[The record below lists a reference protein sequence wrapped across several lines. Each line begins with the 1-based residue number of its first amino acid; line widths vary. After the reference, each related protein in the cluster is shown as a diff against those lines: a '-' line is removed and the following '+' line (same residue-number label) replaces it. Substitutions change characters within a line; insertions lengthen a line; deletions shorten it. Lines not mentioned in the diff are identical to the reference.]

1 MEKELFLKMKN
12 KTPARLS
19 SVHDSVCLCV
29 CARARACV
37 CVCACVCACV
47 CVFSDDFQL
56 YSFSRCDRT
65 EFTNRKLESVS
76 EGSLRTVG

>member
-37 CVCACVCACV
+37 CVCARVCARVCVC
-47 CVFSDDFQL
+47 FQMTSSCTL
-56 YSFSRCDRT
+56 FPAVTGLS
-65 EFTNRKLESVS
+65 LLIESLSQSVRAVYV
-76 EGSLRTVG
+76 L